1 MKAGVRKPIDKDTY
15 NNLSIFLFLPH
26 IIYVLAQLNS
36 TQLNSTQTIQFN
48 IELDSLQCLLLE
60 LKTIIQFSSRK
71 DQKTKRLKAKSGPKL
86 KVSQRFMA
94 ITVSSVCQSLLNCV
108 TKCPKFGLALM
119 CGWP

>member
-36 TQLNSTQTIQFN
+36 TQLNSTQLKLSNIESN
-48 IELDSLQCLLLE
+48 IELDSLQCLLLQ

-71 DQKTKRLKAKSGPKL
+71 DQKTKRS
-86 KVSQRFMA
+86 KVDP
-94 ITVSSVCQSLLNCV
+94 N
-108 TKCPKFGLALM
+108 
-119 CGWP
+119 